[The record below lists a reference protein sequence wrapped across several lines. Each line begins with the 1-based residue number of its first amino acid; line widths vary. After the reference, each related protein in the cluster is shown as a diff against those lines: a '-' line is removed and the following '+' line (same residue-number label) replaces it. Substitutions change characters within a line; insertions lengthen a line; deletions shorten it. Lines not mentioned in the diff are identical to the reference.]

1 MFNSREYQ
9 WSDVAITVGGR
20 LIEGARAVSYK
31 AKREKEALYGKGDEP
46 VSIQHGN
53 KSYEGTLTVTTSE
66 YNALVQAG
74 GGSILDLQCDIT
86 VSFGDST
93 KGDIMRTDKLI
104 GVEFTE
110 EPDDW
115 KQGDKF
121 EEHALPFIFLQKK

>member
-9 WSDVAITVGGR
+9 WSDLAITVGGR
-20 LIEGARAVSYK
+20 LISGARAVSYTV
-31 AKREKEALYGKGDEP
+31 KREKEALYGKGDEP
-46 VSIQHGN
+46 IAIQHGN
-53 KSYEGTLTVTTSE
+53 KSYEGSLTVTTSE

-74 GGSILDLQCDIT
+74 GGTLLDLQCDIT
-86 VSFGDST
+86 VSYGDPA

-121 EEHALPFIFLQKK
+121 EEHPLPFIFLRKR

>member
-9 WSDVAITVGGR
+9 WSDLSITVGGR
-20 LIEGARAVSYK
+20 IVSGARAISYK
-31 AKREKEALYGKGDEP
+31 AKREKEAIYGKGDEP

-53 KSYEGTLTVTTSE
+53 KSYEGSLTVTTSE

-86 VSFGDST
+86 VSYGNSAQ
-93 KGDIMRTDKLI
+93 GDIMRTDKLI

-121 EEHALPFIFLQKK
+121 QEHALPFIFLRKR

>member
-9 WSDVAITVGGR
+9 WSDVTITVGGR
-20 LIEGARAVSYK
+20 LIQGARAVSYK

-53 KSYEGTLTVTTSE
+53 KSYEGSLTVTTSE
-66 YNALVQAG
+66 YNALVEAG

-86 VSFGDST
+86 VSFGNPPDQ
-93 KGDIMRTDKLI
+93 MRTDKLL

-121 EEHALPFIFLQKK
+121 EEHALPFIFLRKK